1 MSPHARD
8 IMQRHVVTVD
18 PETSLLDIH
27 RLFVEEEIHGA
38 PVVDDEGRILG
49 VISAFDLLRAV
60 NEERDT
66 VVSDSS
72 YFRDFLPYSGP
83 DWGASPEDFQE
94 RLTQRTVSEVMTE
107 GAITVDADASIPEIA
122 RTLRSRNV
130 HRVLVVERGL
140 LVGIISAMDLMALL
154 EKEPPGA

>member
-1 MSPHARD
+1 MSLHARD

-18 PETSLLDIH
+18 PEASLLDIH

-49 VISAFDLLRAV
+49 VISTLDLLRAV
-60 NEERDT
+60 DEERDT
-66 VVSDSS
+66 AVAESS

-94 RLTQRTVSEVMTE
+94 RLAQRTVSEVMTE
-107 GAITVDADASIPEIA
+107 GAITVDGDASIPEVA
-122 RTLRSRNV
+122 RTLRTRNV
-130 HRVLVVERGL
+130 HRVLVVDREL
-140 LVGIISAMDLMALL
+140 LVGIISAMDLVALL
-154 EKEPPGA
+154 EKEPPRA

>member
-8 IMQRHVVTVD
+8 IMQRDVVTVD
-18 PETSLLDIH
+18 PETSLLNVH

-49 VISAFDLLRAV
+49 VISALDLLRAV
-60 NEERDT
+60 DEERDT
-66 VVSDSS
+66 AVTESS

-94 RLTQRTVSEVMTE
+94 RLAQRTVSDVMTE
-107 GAITVDADASIPEIA
+107 GAITVDAEASVPEVA
-122 RTLRSRNV
+122 RALRSRNV
-130 HRVLVVERGL
+130 HRVLVVEGGL
-140 LVGIISAMDLMALL
+140 LVGIISSMDLVAVL